1 MFTFSIHSSLM
12 LGSSL
17 PSPIVCDATL
27 SHQVIV
33 CIVINRHHNNF
44 HHHHHR
50 SVPSPFPH
58 GIHSWVKNGE
68 AGTFKGLCK
77 YTTLVRSDQTQWFR
91 MDKRASSS
99 YVILCVLSP
108 SLVSL
113 GPAIWRLMQSSTT
126 DVEPTLFPFFFFCFH
141 CMLRCFADDEIL
153 PRIAATSQFLSY
165 SSLTTVSACHW
176 SRQNGLSAAIGRHTI
191 VLLSYWS
198 TQNSV
203 VLPLVGKCLEDSQV
217 SEWTKIMTDLF
228 QLYISTLDLYFIP
241 QIEKEIQYVANNVL
255 TR

>member
-1 MFTFSIHSSLM
+1 MIWLSLIIISWLLYDYQANMQASQQATYLHQTKCFKWVSSPSFS
-12 LGSSL
+12 
-17 PSPIVCDATL
+17 SPPP
-27 SHQVIV
+27 
-33 CIVINRHHNNF
+33 
-44 HHHHHR
+44 

-77 YTTLVRSDQTQWFR
+77 YTTLVRSDQTRWLR
-91 MDKRASSS
+91 ISKRASSS
-99 YVILCVLSP
+99 VLSL

-113 GPAIWRLMQSSTT
+113 GPAIWRLLQSSTT
-126 DVEPTLFPFFFFCFH
+126 DVEPTLFPFFFCFH

-228 QLYISTLDLYFIP
+228 ENIYFNSTMIWDASEDITLLNCILFPRLKRNTMDG
-241 QIEKEIQYVANNVL
+241 E
-255 TR
+255 